1 MKTSSIPSIRF
12 LSLGALIAATT
23 TLLTPAMLTAATITW
38 GGSDGEYTTAAN
50 WTGGSLPNTGG
61 GDTARITAGVVTYTP
76 GGDLALQ
83 NGGTLRVSGG
93 SWTQVGGIAWI
104 QMAGGNILV
113 DGGVF
118 NQGTAGNIVL
128 NASSSITVTA
138 GTANLSGNY
147 IYQAANGSFS
157 ISGTGTVNIA
167 NEFKPIDT
175 FTMSGGKLSANLI
188 SFADGPGS
196 INFSGG
202 LISLNGA
209 GGNSGF
215 YGGGTQSLNFTSG
228 STGSLFFSSY
238 TTTELS
244 SDGFLTNGTIR
255 VNGAIDSGLFTLT
268 AADGGVYVSLT
279 ASAVPEPSTYAA
291 LAGAAILGFVVVRR
305 RRIA

>member
-1 MKTSSIPSIRF
+1 MKTPSPLR
-12 LSLGALIAATT
+12 SLRVGTVIAATAFLSPGILSAAT
-23 TLLTPAMLTAATITW
+23 VVWDGTDGEYLTAAKW
-38 GGSDGEYTTAAN
+38 GG
-50 WTGGSLPNTGG
+50 GSVPNTNN
-61 GDTARITAGVVTYTP
+61 GDTAHITAGAVTYTP
-76 GGDLALQ
+76 GGDLPLHS
-83 NGGTLRVSGG
+83 GGTLRVSGG
-93 SWTQVGGIAWI
+93 SWTQVVGNAWI
-104 QMAGGNILV
+104 QMAGGTILV

-128 NASSSITVTA
+128 DATSAITVTA
-138 GTANLSGNY
+138 GTANLNGNY
-147 IYQAANGSFS
+147 IYQASSGSLN
-157 ISGTGTVNIA
+157 ISGTGVVNIA

-175 FTMSGGKLSANLI
+175 YTMSGGKLTANLI

-215 YGGGTQSLNFTSG
+215 YGGGVKSLNFTAG

-255 VNGAIDSGLFTLT
+255 FNGTVDSGQFTLT
-268 AADGGVYVSLT
+268 SADGGVYVTLT
-279 ASAVPEPSTYAA
+279 AAAVPEPSTFAA
-291 LAGAAILGFVVVRR
+291 LAGTVILGFTVLRR
-305 RRIA
+305 RRIG